1 MPNFMVFWKHGFQAP
16 IICPCLMWNF
26 PVLFNR
32 NTFLAQ
38 SKLVQKLT
46 FTNSVPKMVK
56 RSSLKKILNQK
67 MTKSI
72 CDESAYI
79 LLSIVSLK
87 PYFPKCLTHKPKKTK
102 MFHTWHISPSVFK
115 VCKKVSKNNKI
126 FHQDI
131 GFHHSTQWPNQL
143 PCNNTFP
150 PHHQNLNLQKLLR
163 IIQNIRSKFK

>member
-1 MPNFMVFWKHGFQAP
+1 MAQIWLFSLSLQYQPLCQISWFSESMGFKP
-16 IICPCLMWNF
+16 LLFVPVWCGIS
-26 PVLFNR
+26 VLFNR

-126 FHQDI
+126 MKYI
-131 GFHHSTQWPNQL
+131 M
-143 PCNNTFP
+143 
-150 PHHQNLNLQKLLR
+150 
-163 IIQNIRSKFK
+163 